1 MLESAIRCL
10 RPARTRIRE
19 SSTGNLRMTTNYD
32 PIAESYVRAK
42 LHPWRHY
49 IEHYCLKNLIGNPER
64 KDVLDL
70 ACGDGPFTR
79 WVKSEGSARTVGVD
93 LSNRMIDLAMQR
105 EKQAG
110 QGIEYHVGD
119 ARALPDLGKFDLVMA
134 AYLLNYA
141 QDDKELADM
150 LRGVAR
156 SLRPGGRF
164 VTANANPFFDYSM
177 APDFR
182 KYGFQVRAET
192 PFVESSPITWTF
204 LLEDGPIEV
213 ENYHLSPASHESAL
227 KDCGFCEI
235 RWHLPAVSPEG
246 AMEFG
251 KDHWRT
257 FLENAPVIF
266 LECRLHSAE

>member
-1 MLESAIRCL
+1 
-10 RPARTRIRE
+10 
-19 SSTGNLRMTTNYD
+19 MTTNYD